1 MPWDKVQEVCS
12 LKVQIKLESRSSFC
26 KKSLHVLR
34 FTGPLQ
40 TCFAVSDSPMY
51 GVTPTQF
58 HPIRGHYSRKL
69 QQPDLFFLIRN

>member
-12 LKVQIKLESRSSFC
+12 LKVQLKLETLLQNIESTSSFC

-40 TCFAVSDSPMY
+40 TCFAVSDVTPMY
-51 GVTPTQF
+51 GVTLT
-58 HPIRGHYSRKL
+58 
-69 QQPDLFFLIRN
+69 